1 MIKRALASLAAL
13 LMVAACA
20 TPFQARVSRFQQMP
34 APSGES
40 FRIEPADPHKAGSL
54 EFASYAKQVEQRL
67 SAQGYA
73 QAAEGAK
80 PTLTVKLDYGVSDGR
95 EKVVSRPGFVSNRFA
110 YGSYG
115 PYGYWPYYRGYY
127 GSPYWGSFYDPFW
140 GSPWDYPEVY
150 SYTVY
155 KSFLDM
161 EIRRTDGA
169 PVFEGRA
176 EADSRE
182 DDLTKLVPNLV
193 AAMFDNFPGRSGE
206 TVKVKVPAPQK

>member
-34 APSGES
+34 APSGET
-40 FRIEPADPHKAGSL
+40 FAVEAADPRKVGSL
-54 EFASYAKQVEQRL
+54 EFASYAAQVEQRL
-67 SAQGYA
+67 AAQGYA
-73 QAAEGAK
+73 KAAEGAK
-80 PTLTVKLDYGVSDGR
+80 PSLTVKLDYGVSDGR
-95 EKVVSRPGFVSNRFA
+95 EKVVTRPGFVSSRFA
-110 YGSYG
+110 YG
-115 PYGYWPYYRGYY
+115 PYGYWPYHRGYY

-161 EIRRTDGA
+161 EIRRADGA

-182 DDLTKLVPNLV
+182 GDLTKLVPNLV
-193 AAMFDNFPGRSGE
+193 AAMFSNFPGRSGE
-206 TVKVKVPAPQK
+206 TVKVKVPAPRK